1 MPTAAAT
8 TSLRADCLPAWLPG
22 CLPVLLSCGPAVCPT
37 VPPSPL
43 VNLPP
48 ALPCSACH
56 FRLTFQ
62 KLPGFGSAR
71 GVFLAIC
78 FPDARYDTHT
88 RTHTGQTL
96 TSHACSYCPVFIV
109 VMSMPTSENMSAVTE
124 SSTSTQI
131 RVRVRIQVWSGIWR
145 ACHLPVIYSW
155 ILSANHCAL
164 CINLAQETRRG
175 TPVGHFE
182 CSLKSPRIQ
191 FDVTLLRFPWGISI
205 ELNITWNYDY
215 IIYILS
221 YIIHSLLLHSI
232 SRTLFVSN
240 YR

>member
-1 MPTAAAT
+1 MPCLALLCLSLSFNFSEAA
-8 TSLRADCLPAWLPG
+8 W
-22 CLPVLLSCGPAVCPT
+22 V
-37 VPPSPL
+37 
-43 VNLPP
+43 
-48 ALPCSACH
+48 
-56 FRLTFQ
+56 RL
-62 KLPGFGSAR
+62 GSG
-71 GVFLAIC
+71 GVFGNL
-78 FPDARYDTHT
+78 FSRRPLWHTHSHTHT
-88 RTHTGQTL
+88 RAYAHTGQTL

-221 YIIHSLLLHSI
+221 YIIHSLFLHSI

>member
-8 TSLRADCLPAWLPG
+8 TSLRADCLPAWLPA
-22 CLPVLLSCGPAVCPT
+22 CPAVLRSRCLSHC
-37 VPPSPL
+37 SPL
-43 VNLPP
+43 PLSTSLPP
-48 ALPCSACH
+48 CLALPCSACH

-88 RTHTGQTL
+88 CTHTHVYAHTGQTL

-124 SSTSTQI
+124 SSNSTQI
-131 RVRVRIQVWSGIWR
+131 RVRIRIQVWSGIWR

-155 ILSANHCAL
+155 ILSVNHCAL
-164 CINLAQETRRG
+164 CINLAQETRHG

-182 CSLKSPRIQ
+182 CSLKPPRIQ
-191 FDVTLLRFPWGISI
+191 FEVTLLRFPWGISI
-205 ELNITWNYDY
+205 ELNIT
-215 IIYILS
+215 
-221 YIIHSLLLHSI
+221 
-232 SRTLFVSN
+232 
-240 YR
+240 

>member
-1 MPTAAAT
+1 MTRLIAPSPMPTAAAT
-8 TSLRADCLPAWLPG
+8 TSLRADCLPASG

-37 VPPSPL
+37 VPPSPCQ
-43 VNLPP
+43 PP
-48 ALPCSACH
+48 SPPCLALPCSACH

-88 RTHTGQTL
+88 RIHTGQTL

-131 RVRVRIQVWSGIWR
+131 RVRVRIQV
-145 ACHLPVIYSW
+145 
-155 ILSANHCAL
+155 
-164 CINLAQETRRG
+164 
-175 TPVGHFE
+175 
-182 CSLKSPRIQ
+182 
-191 FDVTLLRFPWGISI
+191 
-205 ELNITWNYDY
+205 
-215 IIYILS
+215 
-221 YIIHSLLLHSI
+221 
-232 SRTLFVSN
+232 
-240 YR
+240 